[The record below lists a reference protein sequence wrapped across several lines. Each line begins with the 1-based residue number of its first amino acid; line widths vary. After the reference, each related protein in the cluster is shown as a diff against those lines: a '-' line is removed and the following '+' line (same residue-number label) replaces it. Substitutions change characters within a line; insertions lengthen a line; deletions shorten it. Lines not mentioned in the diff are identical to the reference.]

1 MIRALFNKVGDVG
14 VPPYR
19 IYTEKYIKYEIAS
32 QGKWWKCHLFIFKLD
47 LKRAL
52 QNNNKKKNIC
62 FSEGEITW
70 PSWERF
76 DFLISNISDTVVY
89 SLSVCQFF
97 SLALCFRR
105 FIQNVCEKTN
115 SGSSKQTA
123 YSLVSSAVWTRI
135 TVMTVVELFS
145 FKWANLT
152 WTSKGK

>member
-1 MIRALFNKVGDVG
+1 MSLPTVYTLRNTLSMKL
-14 VPPYR
+14 PPRGSDGNATCSFLNWIWKELYR
-19 IYTEKYIKYEIAS
+19 I
-32 QGKWWKCHLFIFKLD
+32 
-47 LKRAL
+47 
-52 QNNNKKKNIC
+52 KKNKNIC